1 MLDKTYSPDRFIHK
15 WLSIWQKAKA
25 FSSNPKAKTKP
36 YTIMMPPANVT
47 GTLHVGHA
55 LTYTLQDILVRY
67 HRMLGED
74 VLWQPG
80 VDHAGIA
87 TQMVV
92 ERNLAAQGVDRRTIG
107 RDAFLE
113 HVWSWKDKSGDIIS
127 EQLRLLGCSADW
139 DRSRFTLDDGLSE
152 AVRDVFVELY
162 KKGLIYKDK
171 RLVNWDPKLLT
182 AISDLEVEQ
191 KDMKGHLWYIKYPLA
206 DDATRFITVA
216 TSRPETLFGDTG
228 IAVHPDDPRYQDLIG
243 KKVKHPFDGRLLP
256 IVADTHS
263 DPEKGSGAVKIT
275 PAHDFND
282 FGVGKRQGL
291 EVRNILTQTAQLN
304 DLVPEEYRGLDRFVA
319 RKKIVEDLKVRGL
332 LEKIEDVQHT
342 VPHGDRSG
350 VIIEPLL
357 MDQWYVNAKELA
369 GPALK
374 AVKEGQ
380 TTFVPAQWTNT
391 YFEWLNNIEPWC
403 ISRQIWWGHRI
414 PAWYGPDGFIFVEKN
429 EEEAEI
435 SAKKHYGSLVTLVQD
450 EDVLDTWFSSA
461 LWPFSTLGWPE
472 KTPEL
477 KRYYPT
483 DVLVTGFDIIFFW
496 VARMMMM
503 GLHFMKE
510 VPFKTVYMHAL
521 VRDEK
526 GQKMSKSKGNVLDPS
541 VLIEKFGTDALRF
554 TLCALSAQ
562 GRDVKLSE
570 SRIEGYRN
578 FTTKIWNVARFLEMN
593 GCVCPPNFSPEDVKG
608 VISQWIF
615 YEIKSLSELVGQAL
629 DAYKF
634 NEAAHYLYQGVW
646 HTFCDWA
653 IEFSKCCFQTEDR
666 QTEELKQM
674 LAWAFGQIL
683 HLLHPIMP
691 FITEELWEFFQEN
704 QNEKTLLITSPW
716 PKLSDNVKNH
726 IIKEE
731 IDWVIDL
738 ITEIRSFRSEMNI
751 SPKEYISIYVKEGD
765 EKSFILLKKYDLFL
779 GALARVKSF
788 SWETPPPADV
798 SLTIIFKDLGLSFP
812 VDGLLDV
819 EVEISRLV
827 VEISKLEK
835 EILGITK
842 RLADA
847 NFVARAPLEIIEE
860 LRTRETT
867 FISQRERFSRA
878 VVLLEGKGQDE
889 IESV

>member
-1 MLDKTYSPDRFIHK
+1 MLDKTYSPDRIVHK

-25 FSSNPKAKTKP
+25 FRANPKAKTRP
-36 YTIMMPPANVT
+36 FTVMMPPANVT

-92 ERNLAAQGVDRRTIG
+92 ERNLSRQGVDRRTIG
-107 RDAFLE
+107 REAFLE
-113 HVWSWKDKSGDIIS
+113 YVWSWKEESGNIIS
-127 EQLRLLGCSADW
+127 DQLRFLGCSADW
-139 DRSRFTLDDGLSE
+139 ERSRFTLDEGLSA

-191 KDMKGHLWYIKYPLA
+191 KEMKGHLWYIKYPLA
-206 DDATRFITVA
+206 GDPERFITVA

-228 IAVHPDDPRYQDLIG
+228 IAVHPEDPRYQSLIG
-243 KKVKHPFDGRLLP
+243 KKVKNPFDDRIFP
-256 IVADTHS
+256 IVADTFS
-263 DPEKGSGAVKIT
+263 DPEKGSGAVKVT

-282 FGVGKRQGL
+282 FEVGKRHGL
-291 EVRNILTQTAQLN
+291 DVRNILTETAQLN
-304 DLVPEEYRGLDRFVA
+304 DLVPEEYKGLDRFSA
-319 RKKIVEDLKVRGL
+319 REKIVEALKVRGL
-332 LEKIEDVQHT
+332 LEKIEDIQHA

-350 VIIEPLL
+350 VIIEPFL
-357 MDQWYVNAKELA
+357 MDQWYVNAKKLA
-369 GPALK
+369 EPALK
-374 AVKEGQ
+374 AVKEGH
-380 TTFVPAQWTNT
+380 TTFVPAQWANT
-391 YFEWLNNIEPWC
+391 YFEWLHNIEPWC

-429 EEEAEI
+429 EEEAQI
-435 SAKKHYGSLVTLVQD
+435 SAKNHYGSSVMLTQD

-461 LWPFSTLGWPE
+461 LWPFSTLGWPHE
-472 KTPEL
+472 TPEL

-483 DVLVTGFDIIFFW
+483 NVLVTGFDIIFFW

-510 VPFKTVYMHAL
+510 VPFRTVCIHAL

-541 VLIEKFGTDALRF
+541 VLIEKYGTDALRF
-554 TLCALSAQ
+554 TLCALSVQ

-570 SRIEGYRN
+570 TRIEGYRN
-578 FTTKIWNVARFLEMN
+578 FATKIWNVARFLEMN
-593 GCVCPPNFSPEDVKG
+593 HCTCPKGFTPEGVDG

-615 YEIKSLSELVGQAL
+615 YEIRALSELVGEAL

-634 NEAAHYLYQGVW
+634 NEAAHHLYQGVW

-653 IEFSKCCFQTEDR
+653 IEFAKCCFKTESL
-666 QTEELKQM
+666 QTEELKHT
-674 LAWAFGQIL
+674 LAWAFGKIL

-691 FITEELWEFFQEN
+691 FISEELWDFFQEETT
-704 QNEKTLLITSPW
+704 EKTLLITSSW
-716 PKLSDNVKNH
+716 PCLGDNFKDH
-726 IIKEE
+726 ILKEE
-731 IDWVIDL
+731 IDWVIGL

-751 SPKEYISIYVKEGD
+751 SQKEYISIYVKEGD
-765 EKSFILLKKYDLFL
+765 EKTVVLLKKYGLFL
-779 GALARVKSF
+779 ETLARVKSF
-788 SWETPPPADV
+788 SREAPPPAEV
-798 SLTIIFKDLGLSFP
+798 YLTIIYKDLGLSFP

-835 EILGITK
+835 EILKISQ
-842 RLADA
+842 RLEDS
-847 NFVARAPLEIIEE
+847 NFMARAPLEIIEE
-860 LRTRETT
+860 LKEREVTL
-867 FISQRERFSRA
+867 ISQRDRFSKA
-878 VVLLEGKGQDE
+878 MVLLEGK
-889 IESV
+889 